1 MLIGRA
7 DHTSPHSQGPVA
19 RDIVLPMPRIPS
31 PTGLVLL
38 AAVLMLSACSR
49 VVVVNSPADDI
60 PPGSMDASGAE
71 NAWWSIAFRL
81 RRDPDEEPEWHLDAL
96 LADQVCAPALSG
108 LEPQISLWRFHRRAA
123 QDEIGHRFSL
133 RIYTDPVTA
142 DIVYRRVREAS
153 VVQWLESSDRIV
165 SLEMRR
171 MHRPKLAPIARS
183 SDTTWPPEIR
193 NSWPWFIM
201 GVSQT
206 WLSLIRQVT
215 AEQPLDD
222 TSPEALLDYYR
233 SVNDRVSA
241 LWRVH
246 GQHAYLHHLNALFG
260 YELLIIRET
269 NLKRF

>member
-1 MLIGRA
+1 
-7 DHTSPHSQGPVA
+7 
-19 RDIVLPMPRIPS
+19 MPRIPS
-31 PTGLVLL
+31 LTRLALL
-38 AAVLMLSACSR
+38 AALLTLSACSR
-49 VVVVNSPADDI
+49 VVVIQSAPDEI
-60 PPGSMDASGAE
+60 PPGSVETRADS
-71 NAWWSIAFRL
+71 AWYSIAFRL
-81 RRDPDEEPEWHLDAL
+81 NRDGEDETAWHLDAL

-123 QDEIGHRFSL
+123 DDDIGHRFSL

-153 VVQWLESSDRIV
+153 VVKWLESNDRIASV
-165 SLEMRR
+165 TMNRL
-171 MHRPKLAPIARS
+171 HQPKLAPLARA
-183 SDTTWPPEIR
+183 SDSAWPAEIR

-215 AEQPLDD
+215 ADKPLDNP
-222 TSPEALLDYYR
+222 SPDALLDYYR
-233 SVNDRVSA
+233 TVNDRVGE
-241 LWRVH
+241 LWRIH